1 VSKPGAQTVK
11 VKRYTLSE
19 QVTEGLKALIDA
31 QDLAPGDSLPS
42 EAQLAAEFGASRPV
56 IREAL
61 RTLQGQGLIEMT
73 TGKNAIIKP
82 ISSAM
87 LRAFFE
93 RAVAFKSASFRDL
106 IEVRRGL
113 ELQSVAL
120 AASRCDQ
127 DDLARLRGALDA
139 MRDQMTNPS
148 QFAERD
154 VQFHLHIAAAAGNPI
169 LYYLIES
176 IRDAMRET
184 VLHGLQHRLT
194 RADYEQVQ
202 AHHERIFQAL
212 LDHDLSQAQAAMQAH
227 FDEALSP
234 LHRE

>member
-1 VSKPGAQTVK
+1 VK

-19 QVTEGLKALIDA
+19 QVTEGLIALIDA

-42 EAQLAAEFGASRPV
+42 EAQLAEEFGASRPV

-61 RTLQGQGLIEMT
+61 KTLQGQGLIEMT
-73 TGKNAIIKP
+73 TGKNATLKP

-93 RAVAFKSASFRDL
+93 RAIAFKSASFRDL

-120 AASRCDQ
+120 AAARCDQ
-127 DDLARLRGALDA
+127 DDLARLRATLDA
-139 MRDQMTNPS
+139 MRAQMANPS
-148 QFAERD
+148 QFAEHD
-154 VQFHLHIAAAAGNPI
+154 VQFHLHIAAAARNPI
-169 LYYLIES
+169 LFYLIES

-184 VLHGLQHRLT
+184 VLMGLQHRLT
-194 RADYEQVQ
+194 QADYELVQ
-202 AHHERIFQAL
+202 AHHERILQAL
-212 LDHDLSQAQAAMQAH
+212 EAHDAAQAQAAMQAH
-227 FDEALSP
+227 FDEALNP
-234 LHRE
+234 LHQE